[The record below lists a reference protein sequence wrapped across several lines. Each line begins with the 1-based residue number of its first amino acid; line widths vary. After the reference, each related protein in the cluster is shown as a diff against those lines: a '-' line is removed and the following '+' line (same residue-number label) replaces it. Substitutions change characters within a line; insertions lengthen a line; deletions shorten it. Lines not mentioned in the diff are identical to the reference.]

1 MIDPLWL
8 LLVGMV
14 VVLGGIL
21 FLRLHPF
28 LALIL
33 GALIVASLTSST
45 SLRQFAQSQKYSA
58 EQTQALLQKTVGE
71 RVAGEFGRTVTK
83 IGILIAMA
91 SIIGKCLLD
100 SGAAERIVRSVLRL
114 SGEKRA
120 PLAFLSSAFVLG
132 IPVFFDTVFYLMLP
146 LGKAMGIRTG
156 RNYSLYIMAIVAG
169 ATMAHSLVPPTPG
182 PLFVA
187 GELSVNLGLMIL
199 GGIVVGSLTVMV
211 GYVYAAWANRHWPIP
226 LRDTAD
232 TSARELAALAQRRA
246 ADLPPLWLSIL
257 PIVLPVFLIAGNT
270 IANLAV
276 HVPPNGSGV
285 GGLRRFRGGLHQLGN
300 PDVALSIAAAIALLM
315 LAWQN
320 RRSRKALAPSIQ
332 SALSSGGLIILIT
345 SAGGAFGGILQQTG
359 IGARIEALAT
369 AHRIAVLPL
378 AFLITAVVRTAQGS
392 ATVAM
397 ITAIGITGG
406 LAAGGQLGFH
416 PVYLALA
423 IGCGSKLVQWMNDS
437 GFWLIC
443 RMSGMKESETLKTAS
458 TMMALMGTAG
468 LFIVMLLA
476 RLFPLV

>member
-14 VVLGGIL
+14 LVLGGIL

-45 SLRQFAQSQKYSA
+45 SLRRFAQSQKYSA
-58 EQTQALLQKTVGE
+58 AQTEALVHKTVGE

-100 SGAAERIVRSVLRL
+100 SGAAERIVRSILRL
-114 SGEKRA
+114 TGEKGT
-120 PLAFLSSAFVLG
+120 PLAFLSSAFILG

-146 LGKAMGIRTG
+146 LGKVMGMRTERHYG
-156 RNYSLYIMAIVAG
+156 LYIMAIVAG

-211 GYVYAAWANRHWPIP
+211 GYIYAVWADRRWPIP

-232 TSARELAALAQRRA
+232 TSAQELAALAQRSE

-257 PIVLPVFLIAGNT
+257 PIVLPLLLIAGST
-270 IANLAV
+270 YVNLAV
-276 HVPPNGSGV
+276 SVARDGSRV
-285 GGLRRFRGGLHQLGN
+285 GRLQQFHTCLNQLGN
-300 PDVALSIAAAIALLM
+300 PDVALSISAGIGLLT

-320 RRSRKALAPSIQ
+320 RRSRKPVAPSIQ
-332 SALSSGGLIILIT
+332 SALTSGGLIILIT

-359 IGARIEALAT
+359 IGPRIESLAT
-369 AHRIAVLPL
+369 AHQIAVLPL

-397 ITAIGITGG
+397 ITAVGITGG
-406 LAAGGQLGFH
+406 LATGGQLSFH

-443 RMSGMKESETLKTAS
+443 RMSGMREGETLKTAS

>member
-45 SLRQFAQSQKYSA
+45 SLRQFAHSQEYSA
-58 EQTQALLQKTVGE
+58 EQTEALVQKTVGE
-71 RVAGEFGRTVTK
+71 RVAGEFGRTVTR

-114 SGEKRA
+114 SGEKGA
-120 PLAFLSSAFVLG
+120 PFAFLSSAFVLG
-132 IPVFFDTVFYLMLP
+132 IPIFFDTVFYLMLP
-146 LGKAMGIRTG
+146 LGKAMGIRTERHYG
-156 RNYSLYIMAIVAG
+156 LYIMAIVAG
-169 ATMAHSLVPPTPG
+169 ATMSHSLVPPTPG

-199 GGIVVGSLTVMV
+199 GGIVVGSLTVMI
-211 GYVYAAWANRHWPIP
+211 GYIYAVWANRRWPIP
-226 LRDTAD
+226 LRDTPD
-232 TSARELAALAQRRA
+232 TSAQELASLARRSEV
-246 ADLPPLWLSIL
+246 DLPPLWLSVL
-257 PIVLPVFLIAGNT
+257 PIVLPVLLIAGNT
-270 IANLAV
+270 IADLAV
-276 HVPPNGSGV
+276 HVPPSGNGV
-285 GGLRRFRGGLHQLGN
+285 GGLRRFSGWLNQLGD
-300 PDVALSIAAAIALLM
+300 PDVALSISAAIGLLT

-320 RRSRKALAPSIQ
+320 RRSRKPLGPSVQ
-332 SALSSGGLIILIT
+332 SALSSSGMIILIT

-359 IGARIEALAT
+359 IGPRIEALAT
-369 AHRIAVLPL
+369 AHQIAVLPL

-406 LAAGGQLGFH
+406 FAAGGQLGFH

>member
-1 MIDPLWL
+1 
-8 LLVGMV
+8 
-14 VVLGGIL
+14 
-21 FLRLHPF
+21 
-28 LALIL
+28 
-33 GALIVASLTSST
+33 
-45 SLRQFAQSQKYSA
+45 
-58 EQTQALLQKTVGE
+58 
-71 RVAGEFGRTVTK
+71 
-83 IGILIAMA
+83 
-91 SIIGKCLLD
+91 
-100 SGAAERIVRSVLRL
+100 
-114 SGEKRA
+114 
-120 PLAFLSSAFVLG
+120 
-132 IPVFFDTVFYLMLP
+132 
-146 LGKAMGIRTG
+146 
-156 RNYSLYIMAIVAG
+156 
-169 ATMAHSLVPPTPG
+169 
-182 PLFVA
+182 
-187 GELSVNLGLMIL
+187 LMIL

-232 TSARELAALAQRRA
+232 TSARELAALAQKRA